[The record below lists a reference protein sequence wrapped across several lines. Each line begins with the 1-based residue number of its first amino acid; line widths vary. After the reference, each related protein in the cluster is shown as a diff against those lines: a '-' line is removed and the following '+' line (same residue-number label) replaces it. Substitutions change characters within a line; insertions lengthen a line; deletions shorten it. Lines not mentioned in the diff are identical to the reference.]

1 MRIVITGASGNVG
14 TALLRVLR
22 TKHEI
27 VGVVRRPP
35 EQEGLYAGIDWC
47 ALDLTEPEAVDAL
60 SHVFEGADVVVHL
73 AWGFQP
79 TRDTNYLTRLGV
91 GGTSAVLQAA
101 HAAGVGQLIHMSSVG
116 TYAAGRYGRAV
127 AESWPTTGIESSAY
141 SRDKS
146 TAEALLDEY
155 EQRLGSAAIPIARMR
170 PGFILQRAAA
180 SGLMRY
186 ALPGYLP
193 MQLVTK
199 LPLLPLDRAL
209 SIPLI
214 HADDVADAIARV
226 IDQRATGPFNL
237 MAEPAIGRD
246 DVAEALGARAVHIP
260 SGVLGALVELSWRA
274 RLQHIDR
281 GWLDLA
287 FSVPLLDCSRARREL
302 GWTPQWSATD
312 ALADFLDGVAD
323 QSHTSSEPLR
333 PRSMLDLLRRDATD
347 GLISSRRL
355 P

>member
-14 TALLRVLR
+14 TALLRVLGAE
-22 TKHEI
+22 HEI
-27 VGVVRRPP
+27 VGIVRRPP
-35 EQEGLYAGIDWC
+35 EKQGVYKRIDWC
-47 ALDLTEPEAVDAL
+47 SLDLTEAEGIAAL
-60 SHVFEGADVVVHL
+60 IHVFDRADVVVHL

-79 TRDTNYLTRLGV
+79 TRDTSYLSRLGV

-101 HAAGVGQLIHMSSVG
+101 HAAGVGHLVHMSSVG
-116 TYAAGRYGRAV
+116 TYAAGGYGRRV
-127 AESWPTTGIESSAY
+127 DESWPTTGIESSSY

-155 EQRLGSAAIPIARMR
+155 QQRLGSAAIPIARMR

-193 MQLVTK
+193 MQLVPK
-199 LPLLPLDRAL
+199 LPLLPLDRGL
-209 SIPLI
+209 CIPLI
-214 HADDVADAIARV
+214 HADDVADAIAKV
-226 IDQRATGPFNL
+226 IDQQATGPFNL
-237 MAEPAIGRD
+237 MAEPPVRRA
-246 DVAEALGARAVHIP
+246 DVAAPVGARTVHVP
-260 SGVLGALVELSWRA
+260 SGVLGALADLTWRA

-287 FSVPLLDCSRARREL
+287 FTVPLLDCARARNEL
-302 GWTPQWSATD
+302 GWAPTWDSTD
-312 ALADFLDGVAD
+312 ALADFVEGVAD
-323 QSHTSSEPLR
+323 QAHAGSAPLR
-333 PRSMLDLLRRDATD
+333 LRSMRDLMRRDVTD
-347 GLISSRRL
+347 GLISNRRL